1 LHTNIDI
8 INHLYVAN
16 RAQDDN
22 TGPPMISGQL
32 REPISQQ
39 RTM

>member
-1 LHTNIDI
+1 LHSNIHV

-16 RAQDDN
+16 CAQDDD
-22 TGPPMISGQL
+22 TSPAMISGQL